1 MELERDL
8 DKPGIMDDI
17 SDELDET
24 TRTERPRR
32 RFRNGSGLDP
42 QKKSLIFGAAGAL
55 LLIILLFVFFGG
67 GGSDEKVSKEL
78 DAVKSRLEGLE
89 KRLARM
95 EGVEPKITSSEN
107 QIRGLQASVNR
118 LEHLTKGMKDQVE
131 KLAQAPAAPKPQ
143 PQAAAPQK
151 KPASPEKRLH
161 EVRRGETLFSIA
173 KKYGVTPDDLRR
185 VNHLSKDDSIQPG
198 QRLIVD
204 TGR

>member
-8 DKPGIMDDI
+8 DKPDIMDDI

-24 TRTERPRR
+24 TMMERPRR

-55 LLIILLFVFFGG
+55 LLIILLIVFFGG
-67 GGSDEKVSKEL
+67 GGDDKASKEL

-89 KRLARM
+89 KRLARI
-95 EGVEPKITSSEN
+95 EAVEPKITSSEN
-107 QIRGLQASVNR
+107 QIRALQASVNR
-118 LEHLTKGMKDQVE
+118 LENLTRGMKDQIE
-131 KLAQAPAAPKPQ
+131 KLAQAPAPPKPQ

-151 KPASPEKRLH
+151 KPASSEKRLH

-173 KKYGVTPDDLRR
+173 KKYGVTADELRR
-185 VNHLSKDDSIQPG
+185 MNHLSKDDSIQPG

-204 TGR
+204 AGR